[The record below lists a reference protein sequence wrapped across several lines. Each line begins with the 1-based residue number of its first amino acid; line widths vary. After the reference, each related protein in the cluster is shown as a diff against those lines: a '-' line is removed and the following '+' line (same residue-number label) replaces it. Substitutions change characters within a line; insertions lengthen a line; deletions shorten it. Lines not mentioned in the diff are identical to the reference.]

1 MKQAYLELSS
11 SLYPASTNYR
21 YAAEAMIEVPTP
33 YGPLS
38 IGLLSSP
45 SHPTLLRERAFHN
58 SAADTFSGA
67 TTHQPSPPV
76 GDAAISL
83 PAAELDRRATH
94 GPIFCF
100 LAVQRYGAAKPAE

>member
-21 YAAEAMIEVPTP
+21 YAAESMIEVPTP

-45 SHPTLLRERAFHN
+45 PHATLLRERAFHN
-58 SAADTFSGA
+58 SAADAFSGA
-67 TTHQPSPPV
+67 TFC
-76 GDAAISL
+76 
-83 PAAELDRRATH
+83 ELLRQTDTQKVPRAFIKHLTD
-94 GPIFCF
+94 GVP
-100 LAVQRYGAAKPAE
+100 